1 MDTNIED
8 SLKTYETMSVLYAQ
22 EGDENLFNQKILK
35 SIFND
40 FHTSLGLEDAL
51 NKYMNFKD
59 LTGKYIDLLIVDN
72 RFGLD
77 ICRTILSI
85 HPKQKIIIRVKL
97 YNNEHLSEY
106 YINGFDNFIYE
117 PLSKLSIDKVI
128 SNIIEKNDYTKL
140 LARSLEKESSGNIS
154 EIVSEYEGKLEE
166 SNRKLE
172 QRSEFFASMS
182 HEIRTPMNAI
192 LGMSQILM
200 DDATLTKEQLEN
212 AKTIN
217 RSTTML
223 LGIINDILDFSK
235 IEAGKLSIE
244 STSFDINMILSY
256 LADMI
261 SFKTQEKGINI
272 TFEIDHGIAKIYL
285 GDPLR
290 ISQILLNLIGN
301 AVKFT
306 DKGGITL
313 TVKTL
318 ESEDELH
325 SRVLF
330 EVADTG
336 IGMSK
341 DQMANLFQSYTQASS
356 DTSRKYGGTGLGL
369 TISKQL
375 VELMDG
381 KIWVESEVGKGSHFF
396 VDLLLENDPTQTK
409 RKYRLPSK
417 DIMSWR
423 VLIVDAHL
431 KSVSSLQNLLKY
443 FHIDTQ
449 IATNAVQTKE
459 ILSKHRFDLLFI
471 DEDMFDIFKFATYK
485 EKTKVKIVVIE
496 DWVRSLKSQ
505 KTFDSTIDELLKR
518 PFTQQMIFK
527 TLANLYNMGDHY
539 SAQEMSTPKMKVKE
553 LGRHKILIAED
564 NLINQK
570 VMKGLLLGTELELEF
585 ANDGLE
591 ALKALQNT
599 DELPKMIFMDINM
612 PNLDGYMATES
623 IRRNSDYNDVIIVG
637 LSGNSQSKEIQKA
650 KDVGMQ
656 DYLLKPIEVEELY
669 KVLLKYL

>member
-1 MDTNIED
+1 MDVSIED
-8 SLKTYETMSVLYAQ
+8 SLKTYENMSVLYAQ
-22 EGDENLFNQKILK
+22 EGDENPFNQKILK
-35 SIFND
+35 GIFND
-40 FHTSLGLEDAL
+40 FHSSLGLEDAL
-51 NKYMNFKD
+51 NKYINFKE
-59 LTGKYIDLLIVDN
+59 LNGKYVDLLIIDN

-77 ICRTILSI
+77 ICRTILGI
-85 HPKQKIIIRVKL
+85 NPKQKIIIRVKL
-97 YNNEHLSEY
+97 YNNEHLADY

-117 PLSKLSIDKVI
+117 PLSKLSIDKMI
-128 SNIIEKNDYTKL
+128 SNIIEKNDYAKL
-140 LARSLEKESSGNIS
+140 LARSLEKEDGNIS
-154 EIVSEYEGKLEE
+154 DIVSEYESKLEE

-200 DDATLTKEQLEN
+200 DDTTLTKEQLEN

-261 SFKTQEKGINI
+261 SFKTQEKGIKI
-272 TFEIDHGIAKIYL
+272 TFYIDHGIAKIYL

-290 ISQILLNLIGN
+290 ISQVLLNLIGN

-306 DKGGITL
+306 DKGEITL
-313 TVKTL
+313 IVKTL
-318 ESEDELH
+318 ESENEEQ
-325 SRVLF
+325 SRVVF
-330 EVADTG
+330 EIADTG
-336 IGMSK
+336 IGMS
-341 DQMANLFQSYTQASS
+341 QEQIANLFQSYSQASS

-375 VELMDG
+375 VELMGG
-381 KIWVESEVGKGSHFF
+381 KIWVESEVGKGSNFF
-396 VDLLLENDPTQTK
+396 VDLLLENDSTQTK

-423 VLIVDAHL
+423 ILIVDAHL
-431 KSVSSLQNLLKY
+431 KSVESLQNLLSY
-443 FHIDTQ
+443 FHIETQ
-449 IATNAVQTKE
+449 IATNASQTKE
-459 ILSKHRFDLLFI
+459 ILSKQRFDLLFI
-471 DEDMFDIFKFATYK
+471 DEDMFDIFKFANYK

-496 DWVRSLKSQ
+496 DWVRSLKSK

-518 PFTQQMIFK
+518 PFTQQMIFN
-527 TLANLYNMGDHY
+527 TLCNLYNKDNNF
-539 SAQEMSTPKMKVKE
+539 SLQEMSTPKMKVKE

-570 VMKGLLLGTELELEF
+570 VMRGLLLGTELELEF
-585 ANDGLE
+585 ADDGVE

-599 DELPKMIFMDINM
+599 TELPKMIFMDINM

-623 IRRNSDYNDVIIVG
+623 IRKNTDYNDIIIVG
-637 LSGNSQSKEIQKA
+637 LSGNSQDKEIQKA

>member
-1 MDTNIED
+1 MDATMQD
-8 SLKTYETMSVLYAQ
+8 SFKTYEGMSVLYAQ
-22 EGDENLFNQKILK
+22 ESDENLFNLKILK

-40 FHTSLGLEDAL
+40 FHSSLGIEDAL
-51 NKYMNFKD
+51 NKYLNFKE
-59 LTGKYIDLLIVDN
+59 LNGKYVDLLIVDN

-77 ICRTILSI
+77 ICRTILGVN
-85 HPKQKIIIRVKL
+85 PKQRIIVRVKL
-97 YNNEHLSEY
+97 YNNEHLSDY
-106 YINGFDNFIYE
+106 YINGFDSFIYE
-117 PLSKLSIDKVI
+117 PLSKLSIDKTI
-128 SNIIEKNDYTKL
+128 SNIIEKVDYTNL
-140 LARSLEKESSGNIS
+140 LARSLEKEEKIS
-154 EIVSEYEGKLEE
+154 TIVSEYEHKLED
-166 SNRKLE
+166 SQRKLE

-182 HEIRTPMNAI
+182 HEIRSPMNAI

-200 DDATLTKEQLEN
+200 DDTTLTIEQLEN

-244 STSFDINMILSY
+244 STSFDINMILGY

-261 SFKTQEKGINI
+261 SFKTQEKGITI
-272 TFEIDHGIAKIYL
+272 TFDIDHGIAKNYL

-290 ISQILLNLIGN
+290 ISQVLLNLIGN

-306 DKGGITL
+306 DKGEITL
-313 TVKTL
+313 SVKTL
-318 ESEDELH
+318 EAENEDQ
-325 SRVLF
+325 SRILF

-341 DQMANLFQSYTQASS
+341 DQMANLFQSYSQASS

-381 KIWVESEVGKGSHFF
+381 KIWVESELGKGSSFF
-396 VDLLLENDPTQTK
+396 VDILLHNDTAQTK

-417 DIMSWR
+417 DIMSWKI
-423 VLIVDAHL
+423 LIIDAHL
-431 KSVSSLQNLLKY
+431 KSVSSLENLLKY
-443 FHIDTQ
+443 FHIKAQ
-449 IATNAVQTKE
+449 VATNAVQTKE
-459 ILSKHRFDLLFI
+459 ILSKNRFDLLFI
-471 DEDMFDIFKFATYK
+471 DEDMFEIFKFASYK

-496 DWVRSLKSQ
+496 DWVKSLKSK
-505 KTFDSTIDELLKR
+505 KTFNPAIDELLKR
-518 PFTQQMIFK
+518 PFTQQMIFNS
-527 TLANLYNMGDHY
+527 LSNLYNKGNDY
-539 SAQEMSTPKMKVKE
+539 TSQEMSTPKNQVKE
-553 LGRHKILIAED
+553 LGVHKILIAED

-570 VMKGLLLGTELELEF
+570 VMRGLLLGTELELEF
-585 ANDGLE
+585 ADDGLE
-591 ALKALQNT
+591 ALKILQKA
-599 DELPKMIFMDINM
+599 DELPKIIFMDINM

-623 IRRNSDYNDVIIVG
+623 IRRNPNYDNIIIVG
-637 LSGNSQSKEIQKA
+637 LSGNSQDKEIQKA

-656 DYLLKPIEVEELY
+656 DYLLKPIEVDELY